1 MSLGFFKSFLRNPST
16 LGAIWPS
23 SPFLAEE
30 MVRASDVH
38 AASSVVEL
46 GPGSGAFTG
55 HILASLRS
63 GAQFAA
69 IEKCPIL
76 AKEVSGKF
84 PDARI
89 IEGCATRLSDHLSSE
104 KFPRPNAIL
113 SGLPWAIFDANLQTS
128 ILNEVHGTLEE
139 GGVFSTFAYY
149 GPHRLAAGQR
159 FRKNLEQ
166 TFTHVRRNPVVMRN
180 FPPAFVYTCKR

>member
-1 MSLGFFKSFLRNPST
+1 MSLGFLKSFLRNPST

-30 MVRASDVH
+30 MVRASNLH

-55 HILASLRS
+55 HILASLPT
-63 GAQFAA
+63 GAHFTA

-76 AKEVSGKF
+76 AKEVSSKF
-84 PDARI
+84 PKARI
-89 IEGCATRLSDHLSSE
+89 IEGCATRLSDHLNE
-104 KFPRPNAIL
+104 KNIPRPNAIL
-113 SGLPWAIFDANLQTS
+113 SGLPWAIFDAKLQKS
-128 ILNEVHGTLEE
+128 ILNEVHGTLLED
-139 GGVFSTFAYY
+139 GIFSTFAYY

-159 FRKNLEQ
+159 FRKSLES
-166 TFTHVRRNPVVMRN
+166 TFRQVRRTPVVMKN
-180 FPPAFVYTCKR
+180 FPPAFVYYCKR